1 MKTFL
6 GVGVLSPSPTKTS
19 TTSSQPRKRLVTS
32 GIMISTRKLGDCDSG
47 ASRHDWFFSVRYANE
62 INARTAVS
70 KLSEVLGL
78 VAGDHA
84 KFLLQCDL
92 LFSPS
97 VCPSVGTGRGVH
109 AFAGRPPGGAA
120 SGNRKDTCGP
130 SRRSAG
136 SRGPGTGG
144 EYPRTTSSSGRRWYG
159 DRPQWAHS
167 PSPPYD
173 FRCGWHEA
181 AQARYGGN
189 PRVKLGHR
197 SAGLSRFCRLTTAR
211 KSFFFLTLPPRPRA
225 QTT

>member
-6 GVGVLSPSPTKTS
+6 GVGVLSPRPTKTL
-19 TTSSQPRKRLVTS
+19 TTSSQPSKRLVTS

-62 INARTAVS
+62 IDARTSVS

-84 KFLLQCDL
+84 KSLLQCDL

-97 VCPSVGTGRGVH
+97 VCPIVRTGRGVH
-109 AFAGRPPGGAA
+109 ASVVLPPGGAA
-120 SGNRKDTCGP
+120 RGNRKGTCGP

-144 EYPRTTSSSGRRWYG
+144 DYPRTASSSGRRRYG

-167 PSPPYD
+167 RSPPHD
-173 FRCGWHEA
+173 FRCGWQEA

-189 PRVKLGHR
+189 PRVKLEHR
-197 SAGLSRFCRLTTAR
+197 FAGG
-211 KSFFFLTLPPRPRA
+211 TL
-225 QTT
+225 

>member
-6 GVGVLSPSPTKTS
+6 GVGVLSPRPTKTL
-19 TTSSQPRKRLVTS
+19 TTSSQPSKRLVTS

-120 SGNRKDTCGP
+120 SGNRNKICGP
-130 SRRSAG
+130 SARSAG
-136 SRGPGTGG
+136 SPGPGKAVCI
-144 EYPRTTSSSGRRWYG
+144 P
-159 DRPQWAHS
+159 
-167 PSPPYD
+167 
-173 FRCGWHEA
+173 
-181 AQARYGGN
+181 
-189 PRVKLGHR
+189 
-197 SAGLSRFCRLTTAR
+197 
-211 KSFFFLTLPPRPRA
+211 
-225 QTT
+225 